1 MFFFTGIKYKAAL
14 NKYQN
19 ARKRDYKVYIKKK
32 GCQFLKY
39 NTDSDKRLLVYYFVI
54 CMSPLVLM
62 VYMATILLIVSCSLA
77 LRWGVKWEK

>member
-1 MFFFTGIKYKAAL
+1 M
-14 NKYQN
+14 
-19 ARKRDYKVYIKKK
+19 V